1 MVSSHEINSHAINF
15 PGDQLNVN
23 SHIYQNREFIML
35 NYMHK
40 IRWACLLQH
49 SFERACNASLYICE
63 IVVDSKQPLILIL
76 SIVTIT

>member
-1 MVSSHEINSHAINF
+1 
-15 PGDQLNVN
+15 
-23 SHIYQNREFIML
+23 ML